1 MSAAAQRLAINT
13 FTASNLLFLAEICR
27 NENPGVLVEDANVWA
42 DESEE
47 DKEIMLHIKS
57 DTGAF
62 CPPRL

>member
-1 MSAAAQRLAINT
+1 MNT
-13 FTASNLLFLAEICR
+13 LTASNLLFVAEFCR
-27 NENPGVLVEDANVWA
+27 NENLGVLDVNVWA